1 MDVHRC
7 CGRAPTDPPT
17 CSSEGFSLVEVLVAL
32 CLSVVI
38 LMGISALWVATV
50 RTGLGS
56 QETLIEVQRWRVV
69 SARMERDLRVASA
82 DGVSGLSGSPLL
94 EASPTRLVMITRSTS
109 DEGLEIVAW
118 EFVNGVLM
126 RRRAPLPVAGP
137 PVSIGGFR
145 DNKTMLEGVEGGV
158 FSYAAGAFPLGGTVS
173 SAALRSVDAVAAS
186 CSVTA
191 GDTRRRVTVSGGAGV
206 GR

>member
-1 MDVHRC
+1 MDAHRS
-7 CGRAPTDPPT
+7 CGRGPTGPPT

-32 CLSVVI
+32 CLSLVI
-38 LMGISALWVATV
+38 MMGISAVWVTTV
-50 RTGLGS
+50 RTGVGS
-56 QETLIEVQRWRVV
+56 QELLVEVQRWRVV
-69 SARMERDLRVASA
+69 AARMERDLRVASA
-82 DGVSGLSGSPLL
+82 DGVPGLCGSPLL
-94 EASPTRLVMITRSTS
+94 EASPTRLVMVTRPTS
-109 DEGLEIVAW
+109 DGALEIVAW

-126 RRRAPLPVAGP
+126 RRRTPLPTEGP

-158 FSYAAGAFPLGGTVS
+158 FSYAAGAFPLGDTVS
-173 SAALRSVDAVAAS
+173 SAALRSVDAVAVA

-191 GDTRRRVTVSGGAGV
+191 GDIRRRVAVSGGAGV